1 MYTMDFIQTGKIVN
15 THGIKGELKVESWAR
30 TPEELLTIHTLF
42 IDNKPY
48 KVQSSRI
55 HKNAVLIKFFDIT
68 DIDSAE
74 KLRNKI
80 IYAKK
85 SDFKLKDREYFIE
98 DLIGIKVYDID
109 SKIYYGSICD
119 VIITGA
125 NDVYDIQD
133 QSGKHRLVPAI
144 PDCIIQTD
152 IQSRMMQ
159 IRPLKGLFDE

>member
-1 MYTMDFIQTGKIVN
+1 M
-15 THGIKGELKVESWAR
+15 
-30 TPEELLTIHTLF
+30 
-42 IDNKPY
+42 
-48 KVQSSRI
+48 
-55 HKNAVLIKFFDIT
+55 
-68 DIDSAE
+68 
-74 KLRNKI
+74 RNKI